1 MTIQDISEG
10 IKSGKDIKIKN
21 YLKPKNSKRTT
32 EEISD
37 VVINCTLEPYNQLL
51 RKAKLEADRY
61 PKIELSKLQK
71 KYKADLETSKKALTE
86 VQVSLAKRVGSNS
99 TASSDDKT
107 IHHTPYFT
115 EDPETG
121 YLYFLAKKI
130 SEQVKKKGSY
140 KKVNSKPKTLIKGE
154 INNSLSN
161 SLSRYKIHKSEI
173 EERIELI

>member
-1 MTIQDISEG
+1 MTIQEISEG
-10 IKSGKDIKIKN
+10 IKRGKDIRIKN
-21 YLKPKNSKRTT
+21 YIKPKNSKRTT

-37 VVINCTLEPYNQLL
+37 VVINCTLEPYDQLL

-61 PKIELSKLQK
+61 PKIQLSKLQK

-86 VQVSLAKRVGSNS
+86 VQKSLAKRVGSNS
-99 TASSDDKT
+99 TSSSNDKT

-121 YLYFLAKKI
+121 YLMFLGKKI
-130 SEQVKKKGSY
+130 SEQIKKKGSY
-140 KKVNSKPKTLIKGE
+140 KKVNSRPKTLIKSE
-154 INNSLSN
+154 ITNSLPN
-161 SLSRYKIHKSEI
+161 ALKRYKIHKSEI